1 MDDVSL
7 PDSPIARRFGRILEV
22 GEHCLIGRA
31 LPSRTDYVC
40 THLSRALGS
49 LPSDLRQLE
58 PMAAIRALRAGSY
71 GLVIAHAPAYA
82 GLRASILR
90 FAVQRPFRRM
100 PILALRSNLARLVPR
115 HIPVIMLDLEDA
127 PIVYA
132 NNLALLDRALLCYKR
147 ELPADRARVFMQA
160 RAPAL
165 PEAAPR
171 LGQAMVARLAKLRP
185 ISTGLSDAVLAEVP
199 QQPVAKTADIFFAG
213 RIAGS
218 STLRQS
224 GSVELIQLAS
234 RGVKVD
240 FATQR
245 LALPDFLKHAAAA
258 RLVWSPE
265 GYAHECFRH
274 LEAAACWSVPVINTP
289 GIERHKPLRQGIHAL
304 YYNVEPGG
312 LTKAVMEGLR
322 QPERLSKMSRAAHR
336 HALRHHSAAAL
347 TRHILGEVAAL
358 LDGSPARG

>member
-1 MDDVSL
+1 MDDVSW

-22 GEHCLIGRA
+22 GEYCLIGGA

-40 THLSRALGS
+40 THLSRPLGD
-49 LPSDLRQLE
+49 LPSNLRQLE
-58 PMAAIRALRAGSY
+58 PMQAIRALRAGSY

-115 HIPVIMLDLEDA
+115 HIPIVMLDLEDA

-132 NNLALLDRALLCYKR
+132 SNLTLLDRALLCYKR

-165 PEAAPR
+165 PEVGPR
-171 LGQAMVARLAKLRP
+171 LGEVMMARLAKLRP
-185 ISTGLSDAVLAEVP
+185 ISTGLSDAVLAGAP
-199 QQPVAKTADIFFAG
+199 PQPVAKTTDIFFAG

-224 GSVELIQLAS
+224 GSAELIQLAS
-234 RGVKVD
+234 RGVQID
-240 FATQR
+240 FVTQR
-245 LALPDFLKHAAAA
+245 LALPDFLGHAAAA
-258 RLVWSPE
+258 RLVWSPA
-265 GYAHECFRH
+265 GYGHECFRH

-289 GIERHKPLRQGIHAL
+289 GIERYKPLRHGIHAL
-304 YYNVEPGG
+304 YYDVEPGG
-312 LTKAVMEGLR
+312 LTKAVMDGLR
-322 QPERLSKMSRAAHR
+322 QPERLARMSRAAHR
-336 HALRHHSAAAL
+336 HALRYHSHAAL
-347 TRHILGEVAAL
+347 TRHILGEAAAM
-358 LDGSPARG
+358 LDGSPLTE